1 MLKFKNSR
9 LSTLISSL
17 DDLKNTEKKLSQ
29 IKNKGIFIVFFKY
42 YSICLLKFTIKLKF
56 SVTYMNGQL
65 KKQTIQLF
73 K

>member
-29 IKNKGIFIVFFKY
+29 IKNKGKFIVFFLNTELY
-42 YSICLLKFTIKLKF
+42 A
-56 SVTYMNGQL
+56 
-65 KKQTIQLF
+65 
-73 K
+73 